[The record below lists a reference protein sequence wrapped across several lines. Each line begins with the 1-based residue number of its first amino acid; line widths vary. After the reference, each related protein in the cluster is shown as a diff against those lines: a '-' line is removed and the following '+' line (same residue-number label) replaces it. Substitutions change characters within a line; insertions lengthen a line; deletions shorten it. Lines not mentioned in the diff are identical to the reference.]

1 VTIENLG
8 SVNAITEYWQVR
20 TRVHW
25 PDGKQFAFTIFDD
38 PDAQTV
44 EAGKR
49 VYGLLGDLGFRTT
62 RGVWPG
68 RAVRTPNSRGTSCE
82 DPEYLRH
89 TQALQAAGFE
99 IGYHNHTKH
108 SSTRQEIVAGLDG
121 FREFFGQDP
130 SAMANHY
137 NADGDL
143 LGTCTP
149 DAADSSA
156 VRRGHRRTH
165 ERQALR
171 ARSGTPVVLGD
182 VCRERIQYCR
192 NFVFTDINTLA
203 AVPGCRTTTRQTVRP
218 AVVRVNRRLERRAIP
233 CRRCPKQSGPP
244 CSRGRALHHVHALR
258 ARVCERPRFP
268 CFPMPVQQMGLELT
282 KITREKRHNDW
293 KVASS
298 GTPWSPVEARTNGA
312 SEKMLRPAEPP
323 A

>member
-1 VTIENLG
+1 
-8 SVNAITEYWQVR
+8 VR

-38 PDAQTV
+38 P
-44 EAGKR
+44 
-49 VYGLLGDLGFRTT
+49 T
-62 RGVWPG
+62 RRPSRPANACTGCSAISDSGRRAASGRPG
-68 RAVRTPNSRGTSCE
+68 RAHAQLARHVLRGSRIPAPYAG
-82 DPEYLRH
+82 
-89 TQALQAAGFE
+89 AAGRRLRNWLSQPYE
-99 IGYHNHTKH
+99 TLVHAPGD
-108 SSTRQEIVAGLDG
+108 RRGLDG

-137 NADGDL
+137 NADAIYWGPARL
-143 LGTCTP
+143 TP
-149 DAADSSA
+149 PIRPLYVAATA
-156 VRRGHRRTH
+156 GRTNGRHFGHVPDTR
-165 ERQALR
+165 
-171 ARSGTPVVLGD
+171 RSGVTSAASGFSTAATSSSPTSIRWRPALD
-182 VCRERIQYCR
+182 
-192 NFVFTDINTLA
+192 
-203 AVPGCRTTTRQTVRP
+203 AVPRRDQTVRP

-233 CRRCPKQSGPP
+233 VGAVRKQSGPP

-282 KITREKRHNDW
+282 KITPREKALNDW